1 MAISTTMCTSFKTDI
16 LSGLHCFNQSRTPT
30 GDTTNT
36 AFTVSNMSALTGLA
50 VGMGISGTGIAA
62 GSVIASIDSSTQI
75 TLSKAATATNVGT
88 TLTCAGDAFKIA
100 LYTSSATLDAT
111 TSAYSATNEIS
122 GTGYTAGGTTLS
134 NNVSPVAS
142 GTTGYITWSSNPS
155 WTTATFTANG
165 ALIYNSSRRG
175 PTATPS
181 CSTHA
186 FGGDQ
191 SVTAGTF
198 TAVLPAAAAGTAIIR
213 IS

>member
-1 MAISTTMCTSFKTDI
+1 MSISTSMCTSFKTDV
-16 LSGLHCFNQSRTPT
+16 LSGLHCFNATIT
-30 GDTTNT
+30 FT
-36 AFTVSNMSALTGLA
+36 ASNSSSATFTSVSALTGLA
-50 VGMGISGTGIAA
+50 VGMTLSGTNVAA
-62 GSVIASIDSSTQI
+62 GSVIASIDSGTQI
-75 TLSKAATATNVGT
+75 TSSKAATGSISGGTITAT
-88 TLTCAGDAFKIA
+88 GDTFKIA

-111 TSAYSATNEIS
+111 TTAYSATNEIT

-134 NNVSPVAS
+134 NNVSPVSS

-155 WTTATFTANG
+155 WTSATFTANG

-175 PTATPS
+175 PLANPS

-198 TAVLPAAAAGTAIIR
+198 TAVLPSAAAGTAIIR
-213 IS
+213 FS